1 MSINLC
7 TEQNLKSVKMC
18 KAILLELEYTMEG
31 RLVGTLNLV
40 LVLVFGSYYVNIL
53 LALPFSPKNNQNVFT
68 SLGFRSSV
76 A

>member
-40 LVLVFGSYYVNIL
+40 LVFGSYYVNIL